1 MGRVVRIVAHVL
13 LLAIA
18 VVFYLGLGIGLA
30 WPGVTLAGISVNDPN
45 AGAILWI
52 VAGVILVLNALW
64 IVRARRRS

>member
-30 WPGVTLAGISVNDPN
+30 WPGVTLAGISVNGPN